1 MVGVLYA
8 DGDQMYG
15 GWLATLLGLM
25 IILGEIAS
33 GFAARHIG
41 KVKYQVITTLALGG
55 IFFACKKIA
64 HFSRSDLTDKP
75 P

>member
-25 IILGEIAS
+25 IVVGEIAS

-41 KVKYQVITTLALGG
+41 KVKYQVITSLALGG
-55 IFFACKKIA
+55 IFFACKNIA
-64 HFSRSDLTDKP
+64 LSCTWNSTDK
-75 P
+75 